1 MVTNLLVG
9 VLPAWLHAT
18 RQLGFVRSTRGGGPR
33 TMYGPRDVSVPEA
46 GGGGRERIAFKFGA
60 VTRAAAA
67 DRYETRHGAA
77 PPAGRPP
84 GYGGHGLR
92 RSLDARLSVGGTR

>member
-1 MVTNLLVG
+1 
-9 VLPAWLHAT
+9 
-18 RQLGFVRSTRGGGPR
+18 
-33 TMYGPRDVSVPEA
+33 MYGPRDVSVPEA

-84 GYGGHGLR
+84 KYRGHGLR
-92 RSLDARLSVGGTR
+92 RSLDARLSVDGTR